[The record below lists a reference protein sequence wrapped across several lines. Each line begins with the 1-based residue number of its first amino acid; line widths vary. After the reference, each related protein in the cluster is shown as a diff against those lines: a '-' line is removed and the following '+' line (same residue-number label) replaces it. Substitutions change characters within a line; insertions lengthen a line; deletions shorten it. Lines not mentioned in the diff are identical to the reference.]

1 MAIPG
6 PGGVARGVAPGS
18 PNFAGRAG
26 HPGRGDRRAHGHFRR
41 GPVVT
46 YGFGGYDYYDY
57 PYYYDGTDCWQIR
70 IVRGRYRRVWVCD

>member
-1 MAIPG
+1 MAMPG
-6 PGGVARGVAPGS
+6 RGVAP
-18 PNFAGRAG
+18 PNFAGRGA
-26 HPGRGDRRAHGHFRR
+26 HPGQGGRHGHGHFRR

-57 PYYYDGTDCWQIR
+57 PYYYDYYGPECWQVR